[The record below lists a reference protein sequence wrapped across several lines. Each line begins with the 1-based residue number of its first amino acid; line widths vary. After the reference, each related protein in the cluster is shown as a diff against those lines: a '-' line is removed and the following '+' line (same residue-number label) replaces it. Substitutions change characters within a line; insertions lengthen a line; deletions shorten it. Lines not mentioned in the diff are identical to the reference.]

1 MKLPFI
7 NDDIFKPHKN
17 PVEREKSYFIYIYI
31 YRYMPI
37 LLCNLNKIWIGKI
50 LIGGLYKI

>member
-31 YRYMPI
+31 DIDICPYYYVI
-37 LLCNLNKIWIGKI
+37 
-50 LIGGLYKI
+50 